1 MSEQLLIGLLI
12 GFAVAWYVG
21 WRRRT
26 ANTPAGTP
34 LSDSTPHVPTTSGDA
49 AEIMPLAFPSDKPS
63 LNTLYELVEQL
74 ESFLNKTAHP
84 QDLLEREEFQE
95 GVDVLLHPGFSVS
108 ELISYGAGDNMGIAC
123 MALEALNRRADEED
137 IATPLLA
144 SINRVYAWPL
154 YYGLQA
160 LRPSP
165 AYSMIGA
172 VIAQT
177 NDWWVLNQ
185 PFQNML
191 RGFAEQHLAQGE
203 VPSFDD
209 RLDDLTSEQ
218 LAAIEQLLDALGL
231 EQLEPLRAQLVANQ
245 RTRIDV
251 AALNAI
257 GSVWDGERDQNP
269 IIEHPAL
276 KLVLL
281 EMEATLL
288 ETSQRS
294 ILLTGEPGVG
304 KTTLYTVFARRCQRK
319 GWVIFEA
326 GSTEILAGQSYVG
339 QLEARMQELFK
350 NLSGNRKVIW
360 IIPSFHELLFA
371 GWHRDNP
378 RSVLD
383 MLMPYLESGALTII
397 GETEPDAYERLIERK
412 PQLRAVMQRIHLNP
426 LDNEETMAVANAWNQ
441 ACQDQ
446 QLAGPI
452 SSQIMEEAFHLA
464 QQYLDKAVAP
474 GNLIDFL
481 KLAQL
486 TDHDP
491 HDALTVDD
499 LFESLSQLTGLP
511 ASILDERQALELD
524 ALRNL
529 FQSRVLGQ
537 PEAVDCLVERVAM
550 IKAGVN
556 DPSRPAGVFL
566 FVGPT
571 GTGKTEIAK
580 TLAEFL
586 FGSSERMI
594 RLDMSEFMTEDS
606 LNRLLGT
613 QQALASSNAL
623 VNQIRKQPFSVILLD
638 EFEKAHPNIWDLFLQ
653 VFDDGRLTDRRG
665 NTADFRHS
673 IIILTSN
680 LGAAIPRGSQ
690 LGFSGDRKT
699 FSETSVTRAVASTF
713 RPEFLNRIDRTVV
726 FRPLGKGVVRDILL
740 KELRTVLKRR
750 GLRNRDWAVEMEDS
764 ALEFLLEK
772 GFTTD
777 LGARPL
783 KRAIERYLLSPLA
796 ITIVNNQFPEGDQFL
811 FVRSNG
817 RSIQVEFIDPDATGP
832 AASRDGA
839 EGAEAE
845 SLKPLI
851 LDPVGL
857 PVEVRLLEERYEN
870 LDAKVDADAWQ
881 EKKEKAL
888 AMTSSP
894 QFWDSEDRFA
904 VLGDVEFQDR
914 FERALDTADALLT
927 RLRGESDEERTSY
940 STVLIQRLAQRLFL
954 LEHALRGDAA
964 GKPRDAFICVEPS
977 LEEDDEGGQRFA
989 AEISKM
995 YLDWASKR
1003 QMRHKILVEDR
1014 ADSEHMNRF
1023 VLAIAGLGAF
1033 PILDLEKGLHVWETP
1048 GEGKS
1053 FLRSRVRVQIA
1064 PQPIVPG
1071 DTAKQLLA
1079 QAEEA
1084 FTALGDL
1091 RNVVRRYRAEPSPL
1105 VRDSLLGWRTGR
1117 LERVMAGDFDLIVGS

>member
-1 MSEQLLIGLLI
+1 MSEQLFIGLLI
-12 GFAVAWYVG
+12 GFAVAWFIG
-21 WRRRT
+21 RSRRVTAST
-26 ANTPAGTP
+26 ANDAQPLKSSPAPEPEREAVG
-34 LSDSTPHVPTTSGDA
+34 LPT
-49 AEIMPLAFPSDKPS
+49 EKPS
-63 LNTLYELVEQL
+63 LNSLYELVEQL

-84 QDLLEREEFQE
+84 QDLLERTEFQE
-95 GVDVLLHPGFSVS
+95 GVDLLSHPGFTVT
-108 ELISYGAGDNMGIAC
+108 ELISYGAGDNLGIAC
-123 MALEALNRRADEED
+123 MALEALNRRAEEED
-137 IATPLLA
+137 VATPLLA
-144 SINRVYAWPL
+144 TINRVYAWPL
-154 YYGLQA
+154 YYALQA
-160 LRPSP
+160 LPPSP

-172 VIAQT
+172 VLAQT

-191 RGFAEQHLAQGE
+191 RGFAEQHLALGE

-251 AALNAI
+251 SALNAI
-257 GSVWDGERDQNP
+257 GSVWDGDREANP

-276 KLVLL
+276 KLWLL

-304 KTTLYTVFARRCQRK
+304 KTTLYSVFARRCQRK

-383 MLMPYLESGALTII
+383 MLMPYLENGSLTII

-412 PQLRAVMQRIHLNP
+412 PQLRAVMQRVHLNP

-446 QLAGPI
+446 KLAGPI

-491 HDALTVDD
+491 HDALTIDD

-524 ALRNL
+524 ALHDL

-550 IKAGVN
+550 MKAGVN

-606 LNRLLGT
+606 LHRLLGS
-613 QQALASSNAL
+613 QQELASSNAL

-699 FSETSVTRAVASTF
+699 FSESSVTRAVSSTF

-817 RSIQVEFIDPDATGP
+817 RAIEVEFIDPDASSASEDGR
-832 AASRDGA
+832 AAGALPDGM
-839 EGAEAE
+839 EE
-845 SLKPLI
+845 SLKTLI
-851 LDPVGL
+851 LEPAGTTS
-857 PVEVRLLEERYEN
+857 EVQA
-870 LDAKVDADAWQ
+870 LDDFYDALAATVDADAWQ
-881 EKKEKAL
+881 DKKESAL

-914 FERALDTADALLT
+914 FERALDTAQALLV
-927 RLRGESDEERTSY
+927 RLRGEPAEERASY

-954 LEHALRGDAA
+954 LEHALHGDAA
-964 GKPRDAFICVEPS
+964 GEPRDAFICVEPS
-977 LEEDDEGGQRFA
+977 LEEDGEGGQRFA
-989 AEISKM
+989 SELSQM
-995 YLDWASKR
+995 YLSWASKR
-1003 QMRHKILVEDR
+1003 QMRHKILIEDR
-1014 ADSEHMNRF
+1014 VDGEHLNRF
-1023 VLAIAGLGAF
+1023 VLAVAGLGAF
-1033 PILDLEKGLHVWETP
+1033 PILDAEKGLHVWESP

-1053 FLRSRVRVQIA
+1053 FIRSRVRVQVA
-1064 PQPIVPG
+1064 PQPVVPG
-1071 DTAKQLLA
+1071 DTVKQLLG

-1084 FTALGDL
+1084 FGALGDL
-1091 RNVVRRYRAEPSPL
+1091 RNIVRRYRALPSPL
-1105 VRDSLLGWRTGR
+1105 VRDSLQGWRTGR
-1117 LERVMAGDFDLIVGS
+1117 LERVMDGGFDLITGG